1 MIFLAARP
9 SLLGPADAS
18 EAWPRGGGGGRSARS
33 MCVPWRME
41 ISGGGSLAAG
51 RADVVRRAVSLLD
64 RCDNSHGALVS
75 VCCAQCCR
83 CTPGATRAGAR
94 ARPARLPDLAGR
106 PCTAA
111 DRSRPAMRIV
121 MDLRVTAQRG
131 REVFVWPGR
140 LLLWVRAA
148 GGGSAAMVGRCG
160 RGVLLCGAAV
170 LGASAIA
177 GASERSQVLVARAQG
192 AYD

>member
-33 MCVPWRME
+33 RRVPPRME
-41 ISGGGSLAAG
+41 IAVDGSLTAG
-51 RADVVRRAVSLLD
+51 QADVVRRAVSLLD
-64 RCDNSHGALVS
+64 RCDSSHGALVS

-83 CTPGATRAGAR
+83 WTPGATRAERGRDLR
-94 ARPARLPDLAGR
+94 ACPILQVA

-121 MDLRVTAQRG
+121 MVLRVAAQRG

-140 LLLWVRAA
+140 LLL
-148 GGGSAAMVGRCG
+148 
-160 RGVLLCGAAV
+160 
-170 LGASAIA
+170 
-177 GASERSQVLVARAQG
+177 
-192 AYD
+192 

>member
-1 MIFLAARP
+1 MARCSASAARN
-9 SLLGPADAS
+9 
-18 EAWPRGGGGGRSARS
+18 
-33 MCVPWRME
+33 
-41 ISGGGSLAAG
+41 AAG
-51 RADVVRRAVSLLD
+51 VHPGQPAPERGRDLRACPILQVA
-64 RCDNSHGALVS
+64 
-75 VCCAQCCR
+75 
-83 CTPGATRAGAR
+83 
-94 ARPARLPDLAGR
+94 

-121 MDLRVTAQRG
+121 MVLRVAAQRG

>member
-1 MIFLAARP
+1 RVRRSAEPATHVGPEMIFLAARP

-33 MCVPWRME
+33 RRVPPRME
-41 ISGGGSLAAG
+41 IAGGGSLTAG
-51 RADVVRRAVSLLD
+51 QADVVRRAVRLLD
-64 RCDNSHGALVS
+64 RCDSSHGALVS

-121 MDLRVTAQRG
+121 MDLRVAAQREG
-131 REVFVWPGR
+131 G
-140 LLLWVRAA
+140 VRMARPSVTMGA
-148 GGGSAAMVGRCG
+148 RGGGRIGG
-160 RGVLLCGAAV
+160 
-170 LGASAIA
+170 
-177 GASERSQVLVARAQG
+177 
-192 AYD
+192 